1 MPDPKLYFSWL
12 ELADGSKKY
21 VKDADARE
29 EIAEIKETIKNGA
42 HFIGKLVSAVV
53 GGQTVTTLNDG
64 DVPTSIT
71 TDEGTFVPGTP
82 AEGQSKLNN
91 GDYLYVQG
99 AEGKP
104 TLEFMWTG
112 TKLSE
117 YGSTSVLKALAFK
130 DSASGTYTP
139 AGTNAAS
146 AVTFTGTADGDFVT
160 GFDVDPVLPS
170 FSEGAFDAG
179 SLPSYSEGAF
189 TPASLESGFYTAG
202 VAPSFSEGAFD
213 GGSLP
218 SFEEGAFSAGT
229 LPSKEADTFDAGTLP
244 TKAADTFTQGAL
256 ASLTYDA
263 TNEGL
268 VFAAGTLPTYSEGTF
283 SQGTLPSYS
292 EGTFSAGT
300 LPSKAA
306 DTFSAG
312 TLPTKQADT
321 WNAGSVTALDLTK
334 FDGGSKAA
342 DTFSAGSLP
351 SKAAD
356 TFSAGTAPT
365 LATDKAITD
374 LGSAEAAAQV
384 FTGTEATIT
393 VQ

>member
-1 MPDPKLYFSWL
+1 MPDPKLYFSYL

-53 GGQTVTTLNDG
+53 GGETVTTLNDG

-82 AEGQSKLNN
+82 GEGQEQLTN

-139 AGTNAAS
+139 AGSNAAS
-146 AVTFTGTADGDFVT
+146 AVTFSGTADGDFVT
-160 GFDVDPVLPS
+160 GFDVAPVLPS
-170 FSEGAFDAG
+170 FQEGAFDAG
-179 SLPSYSEGAF
+179 SLPSFSEGAF
-189 TPASLESGFYTAG
+189 TPASLGTGFYSAGTA
-202 VAPSFSEGAFD
+202 AQFTEGAFSA
-213 GGSLP
+213 GSLP
-218 SFEEGAFSAGT
+218 SFEEGEFDAGS
-229 LPSKEADTFDAGTLP
+229 LPSKAADTFDAGTLP

-256 ASLTYDA
+256 ATLTYDSA
-263 TNEGL
+263 NEGL
-268 VFAAGTLPTYSEGTF
+268 VFGAGTLPTFSEGAFT
-283 SQGTLPSYS
+283 QGTLPSYT
-292 EGTFSAGT
+292 EGTFDAGS

-312 TLPTKQADT
+312 TLPSKQSDT
-321 WNAGSVTALDLTK
+321 FVANTPAAIDVTK

-342 DTFSAGSLP
+342 DTFAAGSLP

-374 LGSAEAAAQV
+374 LGTAEAAAQV

-393 VQ
+393 VS